1 MPTFTLECF
10 QNEYLPEG
18 GAEVN
23 AIVTVTAD
31 GTSRG
36 PTGSSGS
43 AAAASSDRA
52 EIIMI
57 DASGSMDGPRM
68 REARNAASA
77 AIDCMDDGVRFAII
91 AGNHSAWRL
100 YPEVAGMA
108 MSVASANTREDARR
122 AVNRLKA
129 GGGTAI
135 GRWID
140 LAAGLFGEG
149 RGIHHAILL
158 TDGKDEGESTQ
169 DLQRALDQASGRFQC
184 DCRGVGTDWVVSEL
198 RGIAA
203 ALLGSVDIVAD
214 PSGLTDDFTS
224 MMRNAMG
231 KAVAD
236 VNLRLW
242 TPQGAEIEFVKQVSP
257 DLADLTESRIE
268 VDEHSGDYPTG
279 AWGDESRDYHVA
291 IKVTAAGVG
300 EEMLAGRVTLL
311 VGDAPSGQSLVRA
324 VWTEDTALSTRIN
337 RQVAHYTGQA
347 ELADAI
353 QEGIV
358 ARRNGDVD
366 EATAKLGRAVRL
378 ATESGNDQALQ
389 MLEQIVEIEDAATG
403 KIAMKRKVDAA
414 ADLTIE
420 TRSTKTVRVK
430 R

>member
-1 MPTFTLECF
+1 
-10 QNEYLPEG
+10 
-18 GAEVN
+18 
-23 AIVTVTAD
+23 
-31 GTSRG
+31 
-36 PTGSSGS
+36 
-43 AAAASSDRA
+43 
-52 EIIMI
+52 
-57 DASGSMDGPRM
+57 
-68 REARNAASA
+68 
-77 AIDCMDDGVRFAII
+77 
-91 AGNHSAWRL
+91 
-100 YPEVAGMA
+100 
-108 MSVASANTREDARR
+108 VASAPPREDARR